1 MKAYA
6 VLWLFIYFLVYTNLD
21 AMATF
26 FFATLTFN
34 LAVLTILVIGI
45 IVIMRSSIT
54 LVMLAGTFGILAYKK
69 ENLSFY
75 LQGIEKIMP
84 ANIAHM
90 FNSRA
95 EKGVLLFTSEE
106 SRSVIEWI
114 DEKFSNQN
122 RYINYFIGTSLMI
135 GLLGT
140 FTGLLVSIDQMG
152 KIILSLTGDIDLGA
166 VIGSFSGPLS
176 GMAIGF
182 GSSLFGVVSAIILG
196 LMGYILNK
204 NQESLIEGVEDW
216 LKGRIIDSGGVA
228 PATVMTGNGEAL
240 PEQRSSFL
248 DVFIDNISALTKE
261 MAKIS
266 VTNERLHTIT
276 IASVQQTRDEHE
288 VNYELFEAM
297 SKSLISIDSNS
308 KEHALRIQERLS
320 GIESVIL
327 TSQASSIEVLK
338 ESIERLSSSL
348 LEAVAS
354 TTDKTQEQSR
364 LLREILSNLDAK
376 LQAQL
381 ELLSK
386 MQLTQEEANAKV
398 DESSNRLQEL
408 RLELQEIALILK
420 ESDASQRE
428 NLQEIFSALSTLAIR
443 LQEEM
448 QILSSLE
455 RLQNIQIEDAKE
467 QAQTLRSL
475 NANAQD
481 AKELSEVANGLT
493 QEANALTQETN
504 TLTQTANALAQEN
517 ISLAQETKSLTQE
530 SIKLSQTSN
539 ASISVI
545 SEKLQTLEALL
556 ATQAQN
562 QDKSLLVQDESAELL
577 KRHREILELIVGK
590 NDESISELKRIAS
603 LQQSAEGFKATLQ
616 ESPTQAKAP
625 GFFSKLFK

>member
-1 MKAYA
+1 MKRLKIMKAYA
-6 VLWLFIYFLVYTNLD
+6 VLWLFIYFLVYSNAE

-34 LAVLTILVIGI
+34 LAVLTVLVIGI

-54 LVMLAGTFGILAYKK
+54 LVMIAGTFGILAYKK
-69 ENLSFY
+69 DDISFY

-122 RYINYFIGTSLMI
+122 RYINYFVGTSLMI

-216 LKGRIIDSGGVA
+216 LKGRIIDSGGVSPSMNSA
-228 PATVMTGNGEAL
+228 GGGEAL
-240 PEQRSSFL
+240 PEQRHSFM

-266 VTNERLHTIT
+266 VTNERLHSIT

-297 SKSLISIDSNS
+297 SNSLLSIDSNT
-308 KEHALRIQERLS
+308 KVHAKNIEERLG
-320 GIESVIL
+320 GIENVIL
-327 TSQASSIEVLK
+327 SGQKIALDAIK
-338 ESIERLSSSL
+338 ENIERLSLALVETLSSDSDR
-348 LEAVAS
+348 V
-354 TTDKTQEQSR
+354 KEQSER
-364 LLREILSNLDAK
+364 IAQILTALDAK
-376 LQAQL
+376 LGTQL
-381 ELLSK
+381 EILSSL
-386 MQLTQEEANAKV
+386 QITQTQGNEKV
-398 DESSNRLQEL
+398 DESTLRLQEL
-408 RLELQEIALILK
+408 RNELQEISTILGR
-420 ESDASQRE
+420 SDQTQRE
-428 NLQEIFSALSTLAIR
+428 E
-443 LQEEM
+443 
-448 QILSSLE
+448 
-455 RLQNIQIEDAKE
+455 LQNILA
-467 QAQTLRSL
+467 ALSL
-475 NANAQD
+475 LTNKFQ
-481 AKELSEVANGLT
+481 EEVQLLGSLENS
-493 QEANALTQETN
+493 QKIQTN
-504 TLTQTANALAQEN
+504 TLDDLSKNTSEAN
-517 ISLAQETKSLTQE
+517 
-530 SIKLSQTSN
+530 KLSFDLLSQN
-539 ASISVI
+539 ASESNRLSLESQASTSLIAQ
-545 SEKLQTLEALL
+545 KLETLQQLL
-556 ATQAQN
+556 STQAN
-562 QDKSLLVQDESAELL
+562 SHETELSIQDESKELL
-577 KRHREILELIVGK
+577 KKHQEILELIVGK
-590 NDESISELKRIAS
+590 SEQHLSELKRISS
-603 LQQSAEGFKATLQ
+603 LQTSPSGEFIVTHETQ
-616 ESPTQAKAP
+616 ENGEKNR
-625 GFFSKLFK
+625 GFFSRLFHK